1 MIDEGLSTVNSPEP
15 AQRPYR
21 SPLRERKA
29 AETRERIVRAGVA
42 IVERL
47 PDWDWSAMTFQAVAE
62 GAGVSKRT
70 VFRHFATERDLHD
83 AVMQRFQER
92 AGVSYEDVDIDG
104 VAAIA
109 RRVFEALSSFAVSSW
124 SIESDDPTFT
134 TMDRAR
140 GDALRGA
147 LAAAAP
153 EWSPQQRALAAGVLD
168 VLWSPP
174 AYERLVVHW
183 GATSADAIR
192 AIEWAIGL
200 VVQSVRSGQVPL

>member
-1 MIDEGLSTVNSPEP
+1 MVTSPDAP
-15 AQRPYR
+15 TRAPRPYR
-21 SPLRERKA
+21 SRVREQKT

-47 PDWDWSAMTFQAVAE
+47 SDLDWSAMTFQAVAD

-70 VFRHFATERDLHD
+70 VFRHFATERELHD

-92 AGVSYEDVDIDG
+92 AGVSYGHVELND
-104 VAAIA
+104 VAAVA
-109 RRVFEALSSFAVSSW
+109 RRVFEALSNFAVSSW
-124 SIESDDPTFT
+124 SVETDDPTFT
-134 TMDRAR
+134 AMDRAR

-147 LAAAAP
+147 VAAAAP
-153 EWSPQQRALAAGVLD
+153 DWPSEQRALVAGVLD

-183 GATSADAIR
+183 GASSSDAIK

-200 VVQSVRSGQVPL
+200 VVQSVESGQPPH